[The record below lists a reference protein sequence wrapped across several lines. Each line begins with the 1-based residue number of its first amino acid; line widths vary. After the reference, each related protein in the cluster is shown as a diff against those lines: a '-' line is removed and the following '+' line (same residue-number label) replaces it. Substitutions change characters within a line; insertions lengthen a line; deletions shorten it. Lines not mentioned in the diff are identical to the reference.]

1 MVLIVVSSTVFQ
13 CNSWALFRVWFQCG
27 FQCDSGPYFECGSS
41 VVSSVASSVVS
52 SVVLSVV
59 PVRFPVRF

>member
-41 VVSSVASSVVS
+41 VV
-52 SVVLSVV
+52 LSVV

>member
-27 FQCDSGPYFECGSS
+27 FS
-41 VVSSVASSVVS
+41 VDS